1 MLYDVQDLGPRPAL
15 RLAPFGAGLLFRL
28 MSKWAMFTYSRAD
41 HITVIATEFK
51 TNLVDAGVPS
61 RKISVIPNWTDEVC
75 FKPHSG
81 IDARNSFSIPE
92 DPFVV
97 IVRRKFW
104 VEPRNEYYPR
114 SCPTPED

>member
-1 MLYDVQDLGPRPAL
+1 
-15 RLAPFGAGLLFRL
+15 
-28 MSKWAMFTYSRAD
+28 MFTYSRAD

-97 IVRRKFW
+97 MYDAGNFGSSHGMNTILEAAQLLKT
-104 VEPRNEYYPR
+104 ERNVLFVFPDPGP
-114 SCPTPED
+114 STT